1 MVVRGLRW
9 IYAIINITTKI
20 YVLGEWTT
28 NTMETSTHKAIRSS
42 IIGDDRWSLLCLAMI
57 EDYTLTT
64 AHRKELTGM

>member
-28 NTMETSTHKAIRSS
+28 NTMETSTQNAIRSS
-42 IIGDDRWSLLCLAMI
+42 IIGDDR
-57 EDYTLTT
+57 
-64 AHRKELTGM
+64 